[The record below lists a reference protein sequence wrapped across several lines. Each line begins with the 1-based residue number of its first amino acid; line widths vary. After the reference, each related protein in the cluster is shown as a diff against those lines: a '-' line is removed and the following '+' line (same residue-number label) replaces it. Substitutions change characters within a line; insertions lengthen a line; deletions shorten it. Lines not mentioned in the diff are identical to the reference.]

1 MKLTDATWG
10 PETSVTRGSAFIT
23 STASCSRLRP
33 QDSRKRRSS
42 ASLAGRGTTGM
53 RPSCRVRPIMDTN
66 ASGSVRAAPEVK
78 MRPGGNSARCSGCVA
93 GRDAAADGGDDAAG
107 AAGWAAWADG
117 GGTEGQASAAGGAG
131 SGASTA
137 AAGDGGVSTGATG
150 PPCAAGGDGVAG
162 PGGAFAEGAGAGC
175 CAVASIP
182 PRRRRARWSVEPS
195 RRPHP
200 ARVAV
205 SSSCLP
211 A

>member
-1 MKLTDATWG
+1 MNATASAG
-10 PETSVTRGSAFIT
+10 PLGRGSVRGHGSAFIT

-33 QDSRKRRSS
+33 QDARTRRSS
-42 ASLAGRGTTGM
+42 ASLAGGGTTGM
-53 RPSCRVRPIMDTN
+53 RPSFRVGPAMDMN

-107 AAGWAAWADG
+107 AAGWTAWADG
-117 GGTEGQASAAGGAG
+117 GGTDGQASAAGGAG

-137 AAGDGGVSTGATG
+137 AAPGHQGHRALPAVTGWPG
-150 PPCAAGGDGVAG
+150 PAARSPRVRVRA
-162 PGGAFAEGAGAGC
+162 AA
-175 CAVASIP
+175 AVASIP
-182 PRRRRARWSVEPS
+182 PRRRRAKWSVEPS

>member
-1 MKLTDATWG
+1 MIECRGAVLCENHLVSKATPSNLHG
-10 PETSVTRGSAFIT
+10 KQPSYQRAHKTGE
-23 STASCSRLRP
+23 
-33 QDSRKRRSS
+33 
-42 ASLAGRGTTGM
+42 GTTGM
-53 RPSCRVRPIMDTN
+53 RPSFRVGSVTN

-117 GGTEGQASAAGGAG
+117 GGTDGQASAAGGAG

-162 PGGAFAEGAGAGC
+162 PGGAFAEGADAGC